1 MEYPSPPKSY
11 EYKRTLH
18 AHTDIH
24 NKVPGRTLRDSKAYY
39 IHRNSY
45 TQMSKKDREPM
56 EPKLSA
62 KTKTKKTHTFPRGF
76 CGKYGLLSGSKRD
89 LLRVV
94 LWYINSAVAKEGVS
108 FLEMAIRNVLWNAR
122 ILLEMYY
129 IWLNFLVFLFDKVL
143 CYAHPSFFHPSPTPI
158 INITTISYPPPPPL
172 QTPPSQSIHGPKIHN
187 RISPAHA
194 NPNISIIQIFPK
206 VAGCSLTYYL
216 R

>member
-129 IWLNFLVFLFDKVL
+129 IWLNFLVFLFSCSIRCFAMPIL
-143 CYAHPSFFHPSPTPI
+143 HSSIHPPPPSSSSPPSPTP
-158 INITTISYPPPPPL
+158 PPPPSN
-172 QTPPSQSIHGPKIHN
+172 PPIAKHSRSKDP
-187 RISPAHA
+187 
-194 NPNISIIQIFPK
+194 
-206 VAGCSLTYYL
+206 
-216 R
+216 